1 MTVDYLFK
9 TIVVGDGAVGKTT
22 LTKKFVTG
30 KFQSSY
36 KMTIGVDLS
45 IKILKIKQNIVK
57 LQIWDTGGQERF
69 KYVSPVYY
77 RGALGALCCYDITK
91 RTTFENLPKWFSNV
105 ERYCGNIPI
114 VLVATKKDLEDL
126 RTVKEDEGQSF
137 ARERGIYFFETSA
150 KSGFNLKEPFLALT
164 KQIVENVKH
173 VKPQKR
179 VFKDSFYK
187 RLLRQ

>member
-30 KFQSSY
+30 NFQSKY
-36 KMTIGVDLS
+36 KLTIGVDLS
-45 IKILKIKQNIVK
+45 IKILKIKQGIVK

-69 KYVSPVYY
+69 QYVSPVYY

-91 RTTFENLPKWFSNV
+91 RPTFENVPKWFSTV

-126 RTVKEDEGQSF
+126 RVVKKEDGDSF
-137 ARERGIYFFETSA
+137 AREKGIHFFETSS
-150 KSGFNLKEPFLALT
+150 KSGFNLKKPFLALA
-164 KQIVENVKH
+164 KQIVANVKPA
-173 VKPQKR
+173 K
-179 VFKDSFYK
+179 
-187 RLLRQ
+187 L